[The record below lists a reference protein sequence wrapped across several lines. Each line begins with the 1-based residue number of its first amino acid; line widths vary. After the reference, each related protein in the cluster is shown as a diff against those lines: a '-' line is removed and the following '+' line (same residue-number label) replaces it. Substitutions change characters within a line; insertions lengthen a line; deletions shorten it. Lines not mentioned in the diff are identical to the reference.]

1 MKHKAAL
8 SICGFA
14 ETYLVY
20 IYLGDWV
27 GTGWVSP
34 LCENLLI
41 YRCHFNRHRSFTNVS
56 IVFFFIWVVQMRMFL
71 WIYSAF
77 PVFFKSSS
85 ISSCCVSP
93 FVRRPKIEWSDGT
106 GGTVAA
112 CFGFSWLWLSCPYS
126 HTKYKQT
133 LKMEPVNTHTN
144 THIYTVWRLGEESGC
159 QNWRLAERCE
169 MLWHFTSLHFP
180 RLLWMLQ
187 QRCQP
192 KRRPV
197 WNIPCTH
204 THPQSLHA
212 CTFTPRHMNYS
223 DSFAL
228 FIFHVVV
235 WFLEMSTRQVSGSLS
250 SIPPDAQRK
259 VW

>member
-1 MKHKAAL
+1 MVAL
-8 SICGFA
+8 FI
-14 ETYLVY
+14 
-20 IYLGDWV
+20 
-27 GTGWVSP
+27 
-34 LCENLLI
+34 LC
-41 YRCHFNRHRSFTNVS
+41 FTL
-56 IVFFFIWVVQMRMFL
+56 FFLSGLYKFWWFFG
-71 WIYSAF
+71 SAF
-77 PVFFKSSS
+77 PVIFKSSS
-85 ISSCCVSP
+85 ISSFLLSP

-112 CFGFSWLWLSCPYS
+112 CFGFSWLWLSCPHS
-126 HTKYKQT
+126 HAKYKQT

-204 THPQSLHA
+204 THLQSLTHA
-212 CTFTPRHMNYS
+212 HSRRSTWVTMILL
-223 DSFAL
+223 L
-228 FIFHVVV
+228 FLYFML
-235 WFLEMSTRQVSGSLS
+235 WYDFLEMSTRQVSGSLC
-250 SIPPDAQRK
+250 SIPPDALRK

>member
-1 MKHKAAL
+1 MLAL
-8 SICGFA
+8 FSFLSGLYKCGCFFGSILHFL
-14 ETYLVY
+14 YFLNLPPSLVA
-20 IYLGDWV
+20 
-27 GTGWVSP
+27 VS
-34 LCENLLI
+34 LL
-41 YRCHFNRHRSFTNVS
+41 
-56 IVFFFIWVVQMRMFL
+56 L
-71 WIYSAF
+71 WEGQ
-77 PVFFKSSS
+77 
-85 ISSCCVSP
+85 
-93 FVRRPKIEWSDGT
+93 KIEWSDGT